1 MRNLLIVAAFSLL
14 TACVT
19 DHATVEPAGP
29 QHLYFEGGTPSD
41 RGAWLAAALTYNEQ
55 VAAEAFVVHIDEP
68 MGETCGVMIRQVSG
82 LADEGYASVDGCVS
96 VVEYGRA
103 GGAAYMTMPVLG
115 ELLGLEPG
123 EVEGNVLTE
132 ENVARIRARL

>member
-1 MRNLLIVAAFSLL
+1 MRHLLLIALFVTLAAC
-14 TACVT
+14 TA
-19 DHATVEPAGP
+19 DHSDIEPAGP

-55 VAAEAFVVHIDEP
+55 VGEEAFVVHMDGP
-68 MGETCGVMIRQVSG
+68 MGAACGAMIRQVAG

-115 ELLGLEPG
+115 ELLGLDPG
-123 EVEGNVLTE
+123 EVESNVLTE
-132 ENVARIRARL
+132 ESVARIRARL